1 MWNSVPL
8 SCRID
13 GAAQANERHLKL
25 VTCQPERRRTQL
37 STTSRTVILTIRLIR
52 DRRTEIRQVLWCH
65 GLRIF
70 VDADA
75 QPVYL
80 MRSITSSQPMESVTS
95 DACQTATKLLHVGN
109 NSRGNVQSRPAAACL
124 LSVFGAP
131 LITAYS
137 RCSWRRMCTKMWQL
151 SRHPV
156 NGESDATGTAGRNT
170 YHRYYRHLVE

>member
-65 GLRIF
+65 GLWIF

-75 QPVYL
+75 QPVFDAVNN
-80 MRSITSSQPMESVTS
+80 IQP
-95 DACQTATKLLHVGN
+95 A
-109 NSRGNVQSRPAAACL
+109 
-124 LSVFGAP
+124 
-131 LITAYS
+131 
-137 RCSWRRMCTKMWQL
+137 
-151 SRHPV
+151 
-156 NGESDATGTAGRNT
+156 NGERDVGRVSDRDQTSACW
-170 YHRYYRHLVE
+170 